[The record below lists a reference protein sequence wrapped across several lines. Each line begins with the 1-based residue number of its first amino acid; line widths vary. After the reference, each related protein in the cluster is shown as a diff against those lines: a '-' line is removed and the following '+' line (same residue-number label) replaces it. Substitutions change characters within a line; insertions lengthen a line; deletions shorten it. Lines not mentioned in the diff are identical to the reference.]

1 MAVSGDSF
9 PARAFKSS
17 PLGDQWAQPLLLGE
31 APSRY
36 RRLDPPI
43 EKFNMDPKGMESPVT
58 RRKAD
63 DSYRGSPR
71 RECD

>member
-1 MAVSGDSF
+1 MGAAV
-9 PARAFKSS
+9 
-17 PLGDQWAQPLLLGE
+17 LLGE

-43 EKFNMDPKGMESPVT
+43 EGFNMDPKGMELPVT